1 MNCPRPDVPQ
11 AICSANACSQVL
23 MPFSAGD
30 LKHRGTEITEPMS
43 AGISVF
49 SVPLCFVLLTSI
61 FALRLVSFSYG
72 WMFKLDAPPTI
83 GSSNEV
89 PSRSIVS
96 SVPGSGQR
104 VKSRSLEK
112 IIRPICWPALM
123 TWSSG
128 CSGKVTS

>member
-1 MNCPRPDVPQ
+1 MESP
-11 AICSANACSQVL
+11 CS
-23 MPFSAGD
+23 
-30 LKHRGTEITEPMS
+30 
-43 AGISVF
+43 
-49 SVPLCFVLLTSI
+49 LCFVLLTSI

-72 WMFKLDAPPTI
+72 WKFNPDAPPTI

-112 IIRPICWPALM
+112 II
-123 TWSSG
+123 S
-128 CSGKVTS
+128 